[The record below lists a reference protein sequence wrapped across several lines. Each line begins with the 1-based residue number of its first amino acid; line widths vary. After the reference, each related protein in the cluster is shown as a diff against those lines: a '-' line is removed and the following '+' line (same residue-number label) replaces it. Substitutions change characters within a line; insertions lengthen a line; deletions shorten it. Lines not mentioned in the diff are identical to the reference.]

1 MPAPVAALALVALV
15 AGFTLR
21 GRDVS
26 DPTRP
31 VTIEP
36 FVLKDALGRTHQP
49 TDWRDASAVV
59 LFVIGADCPVSGAYA
74 AEMRRLAE
82 RYGPKGVVFLGV
94 QPDPSVSGE
103 AVVRH
108 AEDHGLL
115 FPILLD
121 PSHELT
127 GELGAEATPEAA
139 VLDARRHLRYRGRI
153 DHGNAL
159 GGTSPTTSE
168 GRKLEGAILAA
179 IDDATATMGPL
190 DGDDPRTVGTARP
203 VLPGDRRAHSSSGPG
218 PLTRPPGTLSR
229 GERARGEGR
238 PGGRGSPA
246 QPTCRAEA
254 SPRPLPRPRPIVAE
268 DETITFHEHVAPI
281 VWRHCAGCHRPGE
294 VGPFSLLTYKDAAKR
309 AGFLR
314 DVTASREM
322 PPWPAVHGYG
332 DFHDAGRLG
341 RRELAVLARWA
352 EDGAPEGV
360 PAVGTGP
367 PTFPEGWQLGTP
379 DLVATMPE
387 PFVVPADTRDIYRAF
402 VLPLPLDR
410 DTAVAA
416 VEFRRGNRRVVHHAR
431 FYVDPTDECRR
442 RDAAGA
448 GPGFE
453 SFGGG
458 DILKPGLGAW
468 VPGLIPR
475 MPPPDVGKV
484 VRKGSD
490 LILLVH
496 YHGTGKEE
504 VDRSS
509 VGLFFCKTP
518 PARRTSTIS
527 LSSTKIDIPPGESR
541 HRIALTAYMK
551 ADAHALSV
559 LPHGHFLMREISLRA
574 TLPAGQ
580 VVPLL
585 WIDDWDFNWQGQ
597 YHFARPVPLPKGTR
611 LDVVAYYDNSAEN
624 PFNPH
629 RPPRRVKLGWAST
642 DEMLGCHVQVIA
654 DDDAS
659 QRVLDKA
666 TPFGL

>member
-1 MPAPVAALALVALV
+1 M
-15 AGFTLR
+15 
-21 GRDVS
+21 
-26 DPTRP
+26 
-31 VTIEP
+31 
-36 FVLKDALGRTHQP
+36 
-49 TDWRDASAVV
+49 
-59 LFVIGADCPVSGAYA
+59 
-74 AEMRRLAE
+74 
-82 RYGPKGVVFLGV
+82 
-94 QPDPSVSGE
+94 
-103 AVVRH
+103 
-108 AEDHGLL
+108 
-115 FPILLD
+115 
-121 PSHELT
+121 
-127 GELGAEATPEAA
+127 
-139 VLDARRHLRYRGRI
+139 
-153 DHGNAL
+153 
-159 GGTSPTTSE
+159 
-168 GRKLEGAILAA
+168 
-179 IDDATATMGPL
+179 
-190 DGDDPRTVGTARP
+190 
-203 VLPGDRRAHSSSGPG
+203 
-218 PLTRPPGTLSR
+218 
-229 GERARGEGR
+229 
-238 PGGRGSPA
+238 
-246 QPTCRAEA
+246 
-254 SPRPLPRPRPIVAE
+254 
-268 DETITFHEHVAPI
+268 
-281 VWRHCAGCHRPGE
+281 
-294 VGPFSLLTYKDAAKR
+294 GPFSLLTYKDAAKR

-322 PPWPAVHGYG
+322 PPWRAVHGYG
-332 DFHDAGRLG
+332 DFHDAGRLS

-352 EDGAPEGV
+352 DDGAPEGD
-360 PAVGTGP
+360 PADGTEP

-387 PFVVPADTRDIYRAF
+387 PFVVPADATDIYRAF

-442 RDAAGA
+442 RDAAEA

-527 LSSTKIDIPPGESR
+527 LSSIKIDIPPGESR

-551 ADAHALSV
+551 ADAHAISV

-574 TLPAGQ
+574 TLPGGQ
-580 VVPLL
+580 VVPML

-629 RPPRRVKLGWAST
+629 QPPRRVKLGWAST

-654 DDDAS
+654 DDDES
-659 QRVLDKA
+659 QRILDRGDAVRALKA
-666 TPFGL
+666 GPTSSGRDPRNRRRSAGPPSLREILSARPWFSGGLTGRRG

>member
-1 MPAPVAALALVALV
+1 MASENETAHTAP
-15 AGFTLR
+15 
-21 GRDVS
+21 
-26 DPTRP
+26 
-31 VTIEP
+31 I
-36 FVLKDALGRTHQP
+36 
-49 TDWRDASAVV
+49 
-59 LFVIGADCPVSGAYA
+59 
-74 AEMRRLAE
+74 
-82 RYGPKGVVFLGV
+82 
-94 QPDPSVSGE
+94 
-103 AVVRH
+103 
-108 AEDHGLL
+108 
-115 FPILLD
+115 
-121 PSHELT
+121 
-127 GELGAEATPEAA
+127 
-139 VLDARRHLRYRGRI
+139 
-153 DHGNAL
+153 
-159 GGTSPTTSE
+159 
-168 GRKLEGAILAA
+168 
-179 IDDATATMGPL
+179 
-190 DGDDPRTVGTARP
+190 
-203 VLPGDRRAHSSSGPG
+203 
-218 PLTRPPGTLSR
+218 
-229 GERARGEGR
+229 
-238 PGGRGSPA
+238 
-246 QPTCRAEA
+246 PTCRAEA
-254 SPRPLPRPRPIVAE
+254 SRRPCRNRGRSSRRT
-268 DETITFHEHVAPI
+268 ETITFHEHVAPI
-281 VWRHCAGCHRPGE
+281 LWRHCAGCHRPGE

-322 PPWPAVHGYG
+322 PPFRAVHGYG
-332 DFHDAGRLG
+332 DFHDVGRLS

-352 EDGAPEGV
+352 DDGAPEGD
-360 PAVGTGP
+360 PAVGTEP
-367 PTFPEGWQLGTP
+367 PTFPEGWHLGTP

-387 PFVVPADTRDIYRAF
+387 PFVVPADGRDVYRAF

-442 RDAAGA
+442 RDAAQA

-453 SFGGG
+453 SFGG
-458 DILKPGLGAW
+458 DILKLGLGAW

-527 LSSTKIDIPPGESR
+527 LSSIKIDIPPGEAR

-574 TLPAGQ
+574 TLPGGQ
-580 VVPLL
+580 VVPML

-654 DDDAS
+654 ADDES
-659 QRVLDKA
+659 QRVLDQA

>member
-1 MPAPVAALALVALV
+1 
-15 AGFTLR
+15 
-21 GRDVS
+21 
-26 DPTRP
+26 
-31 VTIEP
+31 
-36 FVLKDALGRTHQP
+36 
-49 TDWRDASAVV
+49 
-59 LFVIGADCPVSGAYA
+59 
-74 AEMRRLAE
+74 MRRLAD
-82 RYGPKGVVFLGV
+82 RYGRKGVLFFGV
-94 QPDPSVSGE
+94 QPDPSVSSE
-103 AVVRH
+103 AVARH
-108 AEDHGLL
+108 AEEHGLP
-115 FPILLD
+115 FPVLLD

-127 GELGAEATPEAA
+127 GELGVEGTPEAA
-139 VLDARRHLRYRGRI
+139 VLDARRHVRFRGKI
-153 DHGNAL
+153 DERTAP
-159 GGTSPTTSE
+159 GGTSPAKGGNRELEEAIVTAIEDATSPM
-168 GRKLEGAILAA
+168 GPSDR
-179 IDDATATMGPL
+179 DDA
-190 DGDDPRTVGTARP
+190 RSVGTGRP
-203 VLPGDRRAHSSSGPG
+203 LLTRESRAVSVSEAQ

-229 GERARGEGR
+229 RERVSGER
-238 PGGRGSPA
+238 
-246 QPTCRAEA
+246 QVCRVVAKR
-254 SPRPLPRPRPIVAE
+254 RPLPRPRPIIAE
-268 DETITFHEHVAPI
+268 DESISFHEHVAPI
-281 VWRHCAGCHRPGE
+281 IWRHCAGCHRPGE
-294 VGPFSLLTYKDAAKR
+294 VGPFSLLTYRDAAKR

-322 PPWPAVHGYG
+322 PPWRAVHGYG
-332 DFHDAGRLG
+332 DFHDAGRLS

-352 EDGAPEGV
+352 ETGAPEGD
-360 PAVGTGP
+360 PAHATEP

-387 PFVVPADTRDIYRAF
+387 PFVVPADAGDIYRAF

-431 FYVDPTDECRR
+431 FYADPTDECRR
-442 RDAAGA
+442 RDAAEA

-475 MPPPDVGKV
+475 MPPPDVGRV

-504 VDRSS
+504 VDQSS

-527 LSSTKIDIPPGESR
+527 LSSIKIDIPPGESR

-551 ADAHALSV
+551 GDAHAISV

-574 TLPAGQ
+574 TLPGGQ
-580 VVPLL
+580 VLPML

-629 RPPRRVKLGWAST
+629 RPPAPREARMG
-642 DEMLGCHVQVIA
+642 EH
-654 DDDAS
+654 
-659 QRVLDKA
+659 R
-666 TPFGL
+666 

>member
-1 MPAPVAALALVALV
+1 MRGFSENETAHTSAAP
-15 AGFTLR
+15 
-21 GRDVS
+21 
-26 DPTRP
+26 
-31 VTIEP
+31 
-36 FVLKDALGRTHQP
+36 
-49 TDWRDASAVV
+49 
-59 LFVIGADCPVSGAYA
+59 
-74 AEMRRLAE
+74 
-82 RYGPKGVVFLGV
+82 
-94 QPDPSVSGE
+94 
-103 AVVRH
+103 
-108 AEDHGLL
+108 
-115 FPILLD
+115 
-121 PSHELT
+121 
-127 GELGAEATPEAA
+127 
-139 VLDARRHLRYRGRI
+139 
-153 DHGNAL
+153 
-159 GGTSPTTSE
+159 
-168 GRKLEGAILAA
+168 
-179 IDDATATMGPL
+179 
-190 DGDDPRTVGTARP
+190 
-203 VLPGDRRAHSSSGPG
+203 
-218 PLTRPPGTLSR
+218 
-229 GERARGEGR
+229 
-238 PGGRGSPA
+238 SPA
-246 QPTCRAEA
+246 CRAVA
-254 SPRPLPRPRPIVAE
+254 SRRPLPKPRPIVAE
-268 DETITFHEHVAPI
+268 DQTITFHEHVAPI

-294 VGPFSLLTYKDAAKR
+294 VGPFSLLTFQDAAKR

-322 PPWPAVHGYG
+322 PPWRAVHGYG
-332 DFHDAGRLG
+332 DFHDAGRLS

-352 EDGAPEGV
+352 EDGAPEGD
-360 PAVGTGP
+360 PAVGTEP

-379 DLVATMPE
+379 DLVATMSE
-387 PFVVPADTRDIYRAF
+387 PFVVPANATDIYRAF

-442 RDAAGA
+442 RDAAES

-518 PARRTSTIS
+518 PERRTSTIS
-527 LSSTKIDIPPGESR
+527 LSSIKIDIPPGEGR

-551 ADAHALSV
+551 ADAHAISV

-574 TLPAGQ
+574 TLPGGQ
-580 VVPLL
+580 VVPML